1 MEYLADGFSLLIIGM
16 LTVFSVLVL
25 VVTSGGLLIRI
36 VNKFYPIQQSEK
48 IVSDSI
54 DQSGFIRSELISAI
68 TAAVDIVTKGKGKV
82 EGIERY

>member
-54 DQSGFIRSELISAI
+54 DHSGFIRSELISAI

>member
-36 VNKFYPIQQSEK
+36 VNKFYPIQQSGK

>member
-1 MEYLADGFSLLIIGM
+1 MEYLAEGFSLLIIGM

-36 VNKFYPIQQSEK
+36 VNKFYPLQQSGK
-48 IVSDSI
+48 IVDDPI

-68 TAAVDIVTKGKGKV
+68 TATVDIVTKGKGKV
-82 EGIERY
+82 KGIERY

>member
-25 VVTSGGLLIRI
+25 VVTSGGLLIRT

-48 IVSDSI
+48 IVNDSI